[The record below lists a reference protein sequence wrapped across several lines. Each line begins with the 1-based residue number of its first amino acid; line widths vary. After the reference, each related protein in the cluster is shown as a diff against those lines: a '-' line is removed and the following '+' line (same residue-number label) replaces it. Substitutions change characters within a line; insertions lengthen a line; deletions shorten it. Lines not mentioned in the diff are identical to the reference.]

1 MTSPTIAGYVYL
13 ITNLVNGKKY
23 VGCTTRTVEERWI
36 RHLSQ
41 AGSKRKFAL
50 HRAVNKYGPHN
61 FSVETLEIVYGSLD
75 DLFAAEVSQIY
86 SNKCLA
92 PIGYNLTVGGDG
104 ISLLS
109 PEAEKQ
115 RREAYAIAMKNM
127 HADPSWLAA
136 VSAASRE
143 RSKRPSWKR
152 ATVEA
157 GHRRAQDPEW
167 QKANA
172 TKNTLVHS
180 DPKYLEVMRG
190 LPQDPDWRKAQLEGA
205 RRRSSN
211 IKWQEKNARALAV
224 TRAARVA
231 KLRAAND
238 ALPPEER
245 LAKEQ
250 SRLDK
255 RREYSRLYQRD
266 KRARK
271 LQDTMGSHD
280 CC

>member
-1 MTSPTIAGYVYL
+1 MTSSALAGYIYL

-23 VGCTTRTVEERWI
+23 VGCTTSTVEQRWV

-41 AGSKRKFAL
+41 VRSKRKFAL
-50 HRAVNKYGPHN
+50 HRAINQYGPHN
-61 FSVETLEIVYGSLD
+61 FSVETLETVYGSLE
-75 DLFAAEVSQIY
+75 DLFAAEVSQIH
-86 SNKCLA
+86 SSKCLA

-109 PEAEKQ
+109 PGAEKR
-115 RREAYAIAMKNM
+115 RREAYAIAMKKM

-136 VSAASRE
+136 ISSASRE
-143 RSKRPSWKR
+143 RSKRPSWRK

-172 TKNTLVHS
+172 AKNALVHS

-190 LPQDPDWRKAQLEGA
+190 LPQDPDWRRAQLEGV
-205 RRRSSN
+205 RRSSSS
-211 IKWQEKNARALAV
+211 IEWKEKNAMALAA
-224 TRAARVA
+224 TRTARLTKIREA
-231 KLRAAND
+231 YE

-245 LAKEQ
+245 TAKEQ

-271 LQDTMGSHD
+271 AQESKDLNP
-280 CC
+280 